1 VKEPNE
7 ALAPEAPPGTP
18 EANLSGPAKPEKS
31 PLLREVRSLAVR
43 LAVFAAVLWV
53 LLTQVYL
60 VTQASGSEMFPAVKD
75 GDLVLGCRL
84 EKDYA
89 KNDVVVYERSGRL
102 RVGRVLARGGDIV
115 TLSESGVVEVN
126 GSAQGGGIL
135 YPTYPKSLLS
145 YPYAVPEDSVFILVC
160 GQSRQGSA
168 YRKRCCQQGRCHF
181 REPSHDK
188 LSSFPFCRSDIGS
201 IRAST
206 TVRASVY
213 SPEQVAIARNC
224 APSGSFSSARRACAS
239 I

>member
-1 VKEPNE
+1 MNQQLSWRTIVGYSLGDVANNFAFAMG
-7 ALAPEAPPGTP
+7 AL
-18 EANLSGPAKPEKS
+18 
-31 PLLREVRSLAVR
+31 
-43 LAVFAAVLWV
+43 F
-53 LLTQVYL
+53 
-60 VTQASGSEMFPAVKD
+60 
-75 GDLVLGCRL
+75 
-84 EKDYA
+84 
-89 KNDVVVYERSGRL
+89 
-102 RVGRVLARGGDIV
+102 
-115 TLSESGVVEVN
+115 
-126 GSAQGGGIL
+126 
-135 YPTYPKSLLS
+135 LLS
-145 YPYAVPEDSVFILVC
+145 YYTDVAGVGAAAGGGGARLQFQLRPLVC
-160 GQSRQGSA
+160 GQSGQGSA